1 MHGYCIDE
9 SSIDSMCSMHQDWC
23 SKETIVMA
31 FSLHQNGYRVMV
43 QVTMRMKENNV
54 AKAVEL
60 LQTKVFGKAIEAQE
74 TIQRD
79 VKMSEQKQ
87 KTSTT
92 GSKRK
97 SENALDRDVLISG
110 VGAGNYDGTMTLAG
124 TTSIWVVYEDGL
136 TYITKEKPYF

>member
-1 MHGYCIDE
+1 MHGYVVDE

-23 SKETIVMA
+23 TKETIVTA
-31 FSLHQNGYRVMV
+31 FSLHQNGCRVMV

-60 LQTKVFGKAIEAQE
+60 LQTKVFGKAIEGQE

-79 VKMSEQKQ
+79 VKMSEQK
-87 KTSTT
+87 T

-97 SENALDRDVLISG
+97 SENALDHAAKKTTAIALAKVGVDASKKNNANLSKDNDVEMS
-110 VGAGNYDGTMTLAG
+110 
-124 TTSIWVVYEDGL
+124 EP
-136 TYITKEKPYF
+136 KRQHQ